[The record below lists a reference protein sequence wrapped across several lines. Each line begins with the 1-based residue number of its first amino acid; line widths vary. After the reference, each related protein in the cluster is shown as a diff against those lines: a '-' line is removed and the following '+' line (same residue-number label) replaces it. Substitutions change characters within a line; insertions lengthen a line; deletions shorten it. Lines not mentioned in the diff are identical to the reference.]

1 MLLGGIC
8 VISILTAVFV
18 CLCCGCFASLAWLW
32 VLPLT
37 LIGGF
42 LVLLIL
48 AFLFLLIA
56 IQIIRMDVPQEEDSP
71 FYRRLAMLYISMI
84 ISLVRLK
91 IHTKGMEQTPK
102 AGRFLLVSNHFNDID
117 PAVLMH
123 VFPKSQ
129 LAFISKKENDQKF
142 LIGKLQHKLLC
153 QPIDRENDRNA
164 LKTILK
170 CIQILKEDKASIGV
184 FPEGYTSLD
193 GKLHPFRS
201 GVFKIAMKAK
211 VPVVVC
217 TVQDTQY
224 VLPKLTK
231 LQLGCHIHIH
241 LLKVIQPEEYEG
253 LTATELGHRVHAL
266 MAEDLG
272 PDKVLQETT

>member
-8 VISILTAVFV
+8 LISLLIALGV
-18 CLCCGCFASLAWLW
+18 CLGAGCFAGLAWLW

-37 LIGGF
+37 FLGGF

-48 AFLFLLIA
+48 ACLFLYVAVERIDLK
-56 IQIIRMDVPQEEDSP
+56 QPQEEDSP
-71 FYRRLAMLYISMI
+71 FYRGLAMLFISA
-84 ISLVRLK
+84 LVTLARLK
-91 IHTKGMEQTPK
+91 IHTKGLEQTPK
-102 AGRFLLVSNHFNDID
+102 SGRFLLVCNHLNDID

-129 LAFISKKENDQKF
+129 LAFISKRENDQKF
-142 LIGKLQHKLLC
+142 LVGKLMHKLLC
-153 QPIDRENDRNA
+153 QPINRENDREA
-164 LKTILK
+164 LKTILR
-170 CIQILKEDKASIGV
+170 CIQILKGDKASIAV

-201 GVFKIAMKAK
+201 GVFKIAMKAR

-224 VLPKLTK
+224 ALKEALKLH
-231 LQLGCHIHIH
+231 GPEIHIH
-241 LLKVIQPEEYEG
+241 LVGVLQPEEFQG
-253 LTATELGHRVHAL
+253 ITAVELGNRVHAM
-266 MAEDLG
+266 MAADLG
-272 PDKVLQETT
+272 PEYTL

>member
-1 MLLGGIC
+1 MLLGAITLLSLLSAAG
-8 VISILTAVFV
+8 V
-18 CLCCGCFASLAWLW
+18 CFGGGCFTSLSWLW

-37 LIGGF
+37 FAGSF
-42 LVLLIL
+42 LTLTVL
-48 AFLFLLIA
+48 AFVFVLIA
-56 IQIIRMDVPQEEDSP
+56 IEIIRMDVPQEEDSP
-71 FYRRLAMLYISMI
+71 FYRRLAMLYISFI
-84 ISLVRLK
+84 ISVAQLK
-91 IHTKGMEQTPK
+91 IHTKGLEQTPK
-102 AGRFLLVSNHFNDID
+102 EGRFLLVSNHFNDID

-142 LIGKLQHKLLC
+142 LVGKLQHKILC

-170 CIQILKEDKASIGV
+170 CIQLLKEDKVSIGV

-217 TVQDTQY
+217 TLQDTQY
-224 VLPKLTK
+224 VLPRLLKLK
-231 LQLGCHIHIH
+231 RSEIHIH
-241 LLKVIQPEEYEG
+241 LLKVITPEEYEG

-266 MAEDLG
+266 MAADLG
-272 PDKVLQETT
+272 PDKVLSQETT

>member
-37 LIGGF
+37 LVGSF
-42 LVLLIL
+42 LVLLIF
-48 AFLFLLIA
+48 AFLFLLVA
-56 IQIIRMDVPQEEDSP
+56 IQIIRMDKPQEEDSP
-71 FYRRLAMLYISMI
+71 FYRSMAMVYVRFVISF
-84 ISLVRLK
+84 VRLK
-91 IHTKGMEQTPK
+91 IHTKGLEQTPK
-102 AGRFLLVSNHFNDID
+102 EGRFLLVSNHFNDID

-142 LIGKLQHKLLC
+142 LIGKIQHKLLC

-164 LKTILK
+164 LRTILK
-170 CIQILKEDKASIGV
+170 CIQLLKEDKVSIGV

-217 TVQDTQY
+217 TLQDTQY
-224 VLPKLTK
+224 VLPRLAKLK
-231 LQLGCHIHIH
+231 SSEIHIH